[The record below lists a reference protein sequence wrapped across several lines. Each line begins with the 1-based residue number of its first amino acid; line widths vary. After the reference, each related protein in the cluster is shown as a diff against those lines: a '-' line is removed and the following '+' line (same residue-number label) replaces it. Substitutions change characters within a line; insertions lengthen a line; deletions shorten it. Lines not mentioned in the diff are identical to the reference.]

1 MKDKF
6 VYGWRDLPISPQR
19 TLLIPFEAFEMYGT
33 ELSIS
38 IWSGN
43 SVVNAENIL
52 ELKLEGYIYSAI
64 GRG

>member
-6 VYGWRDLPISPQR
+6 EYGWRDLPISPQQ
-19 TLLIPFEAFEMYGT
+19 TLLIPFEALEMYGT